1 MSKKLIFLLPAL
13 FALTVS
19 LGAGA
24 FPFLKT
30 WHDASNANN
39 YQNYTRAG
47 GGGIYG
53 TGSAQD
59 WGIKCSHCH
68 IESEGLID
76 VSFDVF
82 PSWTDVGGL
91 EGYIPGERYTITVNL
106 LGEHLGFDNMY
117 MGMPVP
123 NENKNGMVAVI
134 EDASGRRA
142 GVYHTDSGVSSDN
155 CPAGPPDKNE
165 PTLMSTYV
173 YGDCHGVLFTET
185 NLQTSWTFDWVAPAA
200 GTGDVTIYWGVVD
213 GDWAAFSSLDDDVKE
228 GTIRLAEGS

>member
-13 FALTVS
+13 FVLTLS
-19 LGAGA
+19 LGVGA

-30 WHDASNANN
+30 WHDASDANN
-39 YQNYTRAG
+39 YQDYTRAG

-53 TGSAQD
+53 TGSTQD

-68 IESEGLID
+68 IEGEGLID

-91 EGYIPGERYTITVNL
+91 EGYVPGERYTITVNL
-106 LGEHLGFDNMY
+106 LGEHRGLTNPD
-117 MGMPVP
+117 PP

-134 EDASGRRA
+134 EDASGQTA
-142 GVYHTDSGVSSDN
+142 GIYHTDSGVSSDN
-155 CPAGPPDKNE
+155 CPPDPPPKTE
-165 PTLMSTYV
+165 PTLMTTYV
-173 YGDCHGVLFTET
+173 YRDCHGVLFTEHNET
-185 NLQTSWTFDWVAPAA
+185 TSWTFDWEAPAA

-213 GDWAAFSSLDDDVKE
+213 GDWDAKSSLDDDVKE